1 MWKELLIVGG
11 AAAAG
16 EWFVQKYGN
25 QIQAQATKIGLP
37 PMAAHILVVG
47 GSAAGGY
54 ALLKALF

>member
-1 MWKELLIVGG
+1 MWKELLVVGA

-25 QIQAQATKIGLP
+25 QIQAQATKMGLP
-37 PMAAHILVVG
+37 PMAAHMLVVG

-54 ALLKALF
+54 ALLKAVI